1 KPVICWAASQL
12 PSFLICA
19 FSFHSITCLARP
31 DPVPGS
37 CCQNCSVL
45 NKSCDQDRSSLA
57 LSAARVSGIPIAITQ
72 RVKGCLR
79 ARLNRCHSCALLL
92 FAIPGVF
99 CNCSGVNKSQ
109 EKICSKR

>member
-1 KPVICWAASQL
+1 M
-12 PSFLICA
+12 ICA

-37 CCQNCSVL
+37 RCQNCSVL

-57 LSAARVSGIPIAITQ
+57 LSAARVNGIPIAITQ

-79 ARLNRCHSCALLL
+79 ARLN
-92 FAIPGVF
+92 
-99 CNCSGVNKSQ
+99 
-109 EKICSKR
+109 